1 MQKTSKIR
9 KLYALIRLSDVKVF
23 SKTDGRTLW
32 LIEVLYINQKES
44 YSKKMLLTK
53 EMRK

>member
-1 MQKTSKIR
+1 MQKTSKMR

-32 LIEVLYINQKES
+32 LIEVLAIYQ
-44 YSKKMLLTK
+44 SKGKL
-53 EMRK
+53 